1 MATTRPS
8 MPVPD
13 FCFVLSALRGTVICL
28 VFWGTLS
35 PEAAVTEH
43 PDDPGFAQGPLWVYH
58 RLGAAGR
65 VGVAGASEEGRTCP
79 RTHCRPRNQ
88 VCGVLHALCCFAV
101 CAWIEGSYRLMHACM
116 SELLAPNIPFHR
128 IYICFDCSGHPAVP
142 CRVWHGKAG
151 DITRCDV
158 CPRVLGRLLGFGT
171 AGGSLL
177 RVANPDDIMNRYVHY
192 YRTCLQ

>member
-1 MATTRPS
+1 MATHRPS
-8 MPVPD
+8 MPLPD

-28 VFWGTLS
+28 SFWGTLS

-43 PDDPGFAQGPLWVYH
+43 PDGPGFAQGPLWVYH

-79 RTHCRPRNQ
+79 RTHCRPRNHS
-88 VCGVLHALCCFAV
+88 GGRRPPWRH
-101 CAWIEGSYRLMHACM
+101 
-116 SELLAPNIPFHR
+116 
-128 IYICFDCSGHPAVP
+128 YICFDCSGHPAVP

-151 DITRCDV
+151 DTTRCDV

-192 YRTCLQ
+192 YRTCLHEPIEYRMGIISP